1 MKNRPATPRLFSAR
15 GFTLIELMIT
25 VAVIAILATIAYPSY
40 SQYMRQARRAEA
52 KSMLQEIQLLQE
64 KWRANNN
71 TYGSLTNLGWTK
83 TLAHYTIAISNTSGS
98 TYTITATASGDQAND
113 EKSGTSC
120 KELTLTQSTK
130 TPAVCW

>member
-1 MKNRPATPRLFSAR
+1 
-15 GFTLIELMIT
+15 MIT

-40 SQYMRQARRAEA
+40 TQYMRQARRAEA

-113 EKSGTSC
+113 TKGGTSC
-120 KELTLTQSTK
+120 TPLTLTQSTK
-130 TPAVCW
+130 TPAACW